1 MRIAIIGSGLSAVS
15 ACRVLI
21 KNKIIPDVYDAAE
34 DLDKQ
39 TKKFKTKLSKTNPS
53 KWKRED
59 KIKMNSYSKFF
70 GKEFPRKNFWV

>member
-39 TKKFKTKLSKTNPS
+39 TKNLKQSSQKQIHQNGK
-53 KWKRED
+53 E
-59 KIKMNSYSKFF
+59 KIK
-70 GKEFPRKNFWV
+70 

>member
-39 TKKFKTKLSKTNPS
+39 TKNLKQSSKTNHQ
-53 KWKRED
+53 
-59 KIKMNSYSKFF
+59 N
-70 GKEFPRKNFWV
+70 GKER